1 MSFLGLVLMGL
12 GASAMLAPNTRADA
26 IAGILC
32 LIMAFILIHSSG
44 RKA

>member
-1 MSFLGLVLMGL
+1 MSFMGLVLMGL
-12 GASAMLAPNTRADA
+12 GAGMTLAPNTRADT
-26 IAGILC
+26 IAGVLC